1 MATYSSILAW
11 RIPWTEEPGALQSI
25 GSQRVGHNKSD
36 LAHTYVVGERTSEG
50 IKRRIEAGGHGL
62 RGRRQWRGAKAKSE
76 RKGREGGGSSIKIKM
91 KVLLDTS
98 LKKIH
103 KWPIHT

>member
-11 RIPWTEEPGALQSI
+11 RIAWTEEPGVLQSI
-25 GSQRVGHNKSD
+25 GSQRAGHDQSD

-50 IKRRIEAGGHGL
+50 VKWRIEAGGHGL
-62 RGRRQWRGAKAKSE
+62 RGRGQWRGAKARSE
-76 RKGREGGGSSIKIKM
+76 RTGRDGGSSIKLKT
-91 KVLLDTS
+91 KVWLDTS

-103 KWPIHT
+103 KWPTHT